1 MYASYTCHFTELN
14 EEPNV
19 RLKLILYS
27 LVRITH
33 SWQWQWHLTL
43 DYVSTEVWLNET
55 LSMNKSIMATMTHI
69 TSGQTNTH
77 IIHDA
82 INIQTYIYEI
92 QNNICKQDNE
102 TFLKQNTNVYQTFV
116 FMNKIISDEYVF
128 VWFVFAG

>member
-1 MYASYTCHFTELN
+1 
-14 EEPNV
+14 
-19 RLKLILYS
+19 
-27 LVRITH
+27 
-33 SWQWQWHLTL
+33 
-43 DYVSTEVWLNET
+43 
-55 LSMNKSIMATMTHI
+55 MNKSIMATMTHI

-77 IIHDA
+77 IIHDV